1 MASSD
6 LSFRGGKHSQTHPN
20 ITTLSKPA
28 TATTLTTATATA
40 YHHTLPHLTAPH
52 LYHSTDR
59 SPLEDENDNLV
70 NEAREKE
77 KAFIDSSQNEQY
89 LTEDSSGFDPP
100 PPLPLY
106 GVGGA
111 VRRVRVGG
119 DDGPPMVYS
128 VRLHAEQVLVSRI
141 LGINAETGDKMELY
155 KCFMCGVAFP
165 SVSRLQAHL
174 WTHKQRFV
182 CSKCS
187 FSCDS
192 RVVFSSHVQREHLS
206 ATGGGGVAGAGGRR
220 EEGPGQQQRG
230 VVGQEDPSNAENTVT
245 VAALLSALREKARA
259 GGRAGQ
265 TGLGNISPAPDD
277 ETDCSSG
284 EDSYASPGC
293 DAGQVGA
300 GQGQAGQ
307 DEAGHGAEEMFKM
320 YSCRFCGKKFDRA
333 FSCNRHER
341 VHTGY
346 KPCFCRVCGRGF
358 SEPRNLRHHVIRFH
372 SDGSLRH
379 LIKRDRRRKGENDP
393 STTIQAPVSPSPPLP
408 HTTLPQLAILPQE
421 TRLKDVLKET
431 ANKLISSSNIDISG
445 LSGKTGLEITLT
457 KNDAPPQ
464 SAPKVPSAP
473 QSPSPPPSKPH
484 PQVSIHKQEEGNTSA
499 AAAAA
504 AAAAVTTYTTSLTK
518 IIAASLDNS
527 SRGNGRRM
535 AGLGVET
542 GVGQGSYRGQDLE
555 PGEIRLDGR
564 ARIIEGESGR
574 RLVVAEDEEG
584 MDHSPHFSNYA
595 PRLNIVQE
603 PIDRDKALVPIT
615 DDIGRTFFECPYCHK
630 LFGSTSDMN
639 RHLDF
644 HEDLRP
650 YNCEY
655 CDYSARTNSQLK
667 VHKMRHE
674 GIKLY
679 SCDVCNYNG
688 VTQSDLNRH
697 KKTQS
702 HIARSQNICS
712 ICGLGFYTTS
722 QKQVHIVQCHPE
734 VEGASS
740 LIQMS
745 MGPPVVPLIPPHPP
759 PPPLP
764 ADGGGG
770 GGVVVVVV
778 LLVLLLLLYS

>member
-1 MASSD
+1 
-6 LSFRGGKHSQTHPN
+6 
-20 ITTLSKPA
+20 
-28 TATTLTTATATA
+28 
-40 YHHTLPHLTAPH
+40 
-52 LYHSTDR
+52 
-59 SPLEDENDNLV
+59 
-70 NEAREKE
+70 
-77 KAFIDSSQNEQY
+77 
-89 LTEDSSGFDPP
+89 
-100 PPLPLY
+100 
-106 GVGGA
+106 
-111 VRRVRVGG
+111 
-119 DDGPPMVYS
+119 
-128 VRLHAEQVLVSRI
+128 
-141 LGINAETGDKMELY
+141 
-155 KCFMCGVAFP
+155 
-165 SVSRLQAHL
+165 
-174 WTHKQRFV
+174 
-182 CSKCS
+182 
-187 FSCDS
+187 
-192 RVVFSSHVQREHLS
+192 
-206 ATGGGGVAGAGGRR
+206 
-220 EEGPGQQQRG
+220 
-230 VVGQEDPSNAENTVT
+230 
-245 VAALLSALREKARA
+245 
-259 GGRAGQ
+259 
-265 TGLGNISPAPDD
+265 
-277 ETDCSSG
+277 
-284 EDSYASPGC
+284 
-293 DAGQVGA
+293 
-300 GQGQAGQ
+300 
-307 DEAGHGAEEMFKM
+307 MFKM

-393 STTIQAPVSPSPPLP
+393 NPPHPGPNSPPSPPLP
-408 HTTLPQLAILPQE
+408 PQLPNPLSAILPHSQE
-421 TRLKDVLKET
+421 TRFKDVLKET
-431 ANKLISSSNIDISG
+431 ANKLISSSNIDLTG
-445 LSGKTGLEITLT
+445 LSGKTSGLEISLTT
-457 KNDAPPQ
+457 KNDLTRHGDPSPRS
-464 SAPKVPSAP
+464 SAPS
-473 QSPSPPPSKPH
+473 SPSPPPAKP
-484 PQVSIHKQEEGNTSA
+484 PMVPVSAPNPEEGNTSA

-504 AAAAVTTYTTSLTK
+504 AAAVAVTTYTTSLTK

-527 SRGNGRRM
+527 TRGSGRRM
-535 AGLGVET
+535 AGLSVDSS
-542 GVGQGSYRGQDLE
+542 VGPGSYRGQELE

-564 ARIIEGESGR
+564 ARIIDDGESGR

-584 MDHSPHFSNYA
+584 LDHSPHFSNYA

-702 HIARSQNICS
+702 HIARSQNICL
-712 ICGLGFYTTS
+712 ICGLGFYTQS

-745 MGPPVVPLIPPHPP
+745 MGPPVAPLIPPPPTPPPPPPP

-764 ADGGGG
+764 PPDVHDSGGDGGGTTTITTTTTLQSTQ
-770 GGVVVVVV
+770 VI
-778 LLVLLLLLYS
+778 